1 MSHERH
7 GSQIILHSTT
17 CWANCS
23 GWQQRK
29 HQRTALLVLC
39 LRGIHWRPTDYP
51 HKRLVTRKV
60 VNENKNA
67 EVSGPVKF
75 AMASWNEITLA
86 QWLFHINSYWCRNVC
101 LLSNPELC
109 CRTWIECR
117 TSQCGRGYKNGAQS
131 FPCGQMSPIWNRC
144 MQMTSVCMTA
154 YTHRTNVQ
162 LSTYTMKIL
171 PLITTFE

>member
-39 LRGIHWRPTDYP
+39 LRGIHWRPMDYP

-86 QWLFHINSYWCRNVC
+86 HRFSISIYITAEMCVIQSWIVLQNYNWMTHNSMWTYVKKNMAAKVSPVAKFLHSEINVC
-101 LLSNPELC
+101 KWHRSSWLHIH
-109 CRTWIECR
+109 IEPMFNQTPTLWKYC
-117 TSQCGRGYKNGAQS
+117 
-131 FPCGQMSPIWNRC
+131 
-144 MQMTSVCMTA
+144 
-154 YTHRTNVQ
+154 
-162 LSTYTMKIL
+162 L
-171 PLITTFE
+171 